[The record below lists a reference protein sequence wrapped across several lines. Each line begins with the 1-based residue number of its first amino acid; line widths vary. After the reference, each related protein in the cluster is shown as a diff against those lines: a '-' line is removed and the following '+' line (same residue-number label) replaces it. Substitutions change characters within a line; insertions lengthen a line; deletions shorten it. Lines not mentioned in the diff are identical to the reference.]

1 MRRLSQSPA
10 VARKSQTM
18 TLAPVVE
25 IRALLF
31 CFQDGLGIAHK
42 WIFKGD
48 EDNPVIDMIGE
59 LPWKTVALRVVTGG
73 PNMSPFVISSNSRGV
88 ASMKF
93 YVKTTLELQALDKK
107 IHAIQE
113 ECLAVR
119 ELKQSE
125 MRKLSLQDGAG
136 RTLLAASDRYKKA
149 NQREGGE
156 MVLEKSS
163 GK

>member
-1 MRRLSQSPA
+1 
-10 VARKSQTM
+10 
-18 TLAPVVE
+18 
-25 IRALLF
+25 
-31 CFQDGLGIAHK
+31 
-42 WIFKGD
+42 
-48 EDNPVIDMIGE
+48 
-59 LPWKTVALRVVTGG
+59 LPWKTVTMRMVTGA

-93 YVKTTLELQALDKK
+93 YVKTMLELQALDKK
-107 IHAIQE
+107 IRTIQE

-156 MVLEKSS
+156 MQLEKSF